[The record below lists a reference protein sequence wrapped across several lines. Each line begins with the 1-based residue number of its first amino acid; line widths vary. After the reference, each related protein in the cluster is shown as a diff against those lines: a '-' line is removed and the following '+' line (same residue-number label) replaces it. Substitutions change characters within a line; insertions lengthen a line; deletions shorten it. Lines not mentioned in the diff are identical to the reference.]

1 MSKSGSIPFEDLSS
15 LIEKLEAGKPITSL
29 KDFAQRLKAAK
40 EPKLAAAVA
49 KISTPSDLGFRLLGV
64 YARLRYGKEMEKILA
79 ELVSVKTD
87 RLDNVEPS
95 ESPQMVEF
103 GEIIA
108 DIAEEFGLEFE
119 NIGPNQVFRVWVE
132 GSSGMKDVASAY
144 ASADVASVMSPQ
156 WTITK
161 PRKKVVDAFDMTPV
175 GNRLYGR
182 GTQNCKGGLT
192 VALFALRVLK
202 EAEVNLR
209 RTVMLTIGTSEE
221 SGGESLQ
228 FLQEELVNRGEKPP
242 TYNVVLDGK
251 YPVQVAEMGYG
262 VMSVSFAES
271 TMVDTGGEIEILAV
285 TGSAAVNQI
294 SARSVVALKCS
305 VAKLEKVRKKLEDV
319 AASYAES
326 CLEHGEFSIKVTDG
340 LAEPGA
346 LSVKVEGTAG
356 HSSDHDAAVN
366 TVSRAFGFLA
376 EAAEVLRF
384 RPNRWL
390 AAARY
395 ANDLFGIGYT
405 GEQWGIAAKDKPP
418 KKSAV
423 DLGPLIIGLTQ
434 IRGSSLAGGG
444 ADDKSVLI
452 DADLRLPRG
461 SDYKKVQDALLKKL
475 QAWKRKTGLQ
485 CEVEFPEDKWWNATA
500 TNESQAW
507 IKDLCDLFTEVS
519 GVEAPLAAGSMSSS
533 ARFFANSINFGPLMP
548 DAESPEQPD
557 HEFKLRSQLLLD
569 AQLITEMYLQIGTRA
584 KR

>member
-1 MSKSGSIPFEDLSS
+1 MSKSGTIPFEDMSS
-15 LIEKLEAGKPITSL
+15 LIAKLEAGKPITSL
-29 KDFAQRLKAAK
+29 KDFAQRLKTAK
-40 EPKLAAAVA
+40 EPKLAAAVT
-49 KISTPSDLGFRLLGV
+49 KIATPSALGFRLLGV
-64 YARLRYGKEMEKILA
+64 YVRLRYGKEMEKVLA
-79 ELVSVKTD
+79 ELVSLKTD
-87 RLDNVEPS
+87 RLPAVEPS
-95 ESPQMVEF
+95 ASPQIEEM

-108 DIAEEFGLEFE
+108 DIAKEFGLEFE
-119 NIGPNQVFRVWVE
+119 NIGPNQVFRVWLE
-132 GSSGMKDVASAY
+132 GKSGMDDVASAY
-144 ASADVASVMSPQ
+144 ASADVAAVMSPQ
-156 WTITK
+156 WTLTK
-161 PRKKVVDAFDMTPV
+161 PRKKVVDAFDLTPV

-192 VALFALRVLK
+192 VALFALRALK
-202 EAEVNLR
+202 EAEVSLS

-221 SGGESLQ
+221 TGGESLQ
-228 FLQEELVNRGEKPP
+228 FLQEELVTRGEKPP

-262 VMSVSFAES
+262 VMSVSFSES

-305 VAKLEKVRKKLEDV
+305 VTKLESVRKKLEDV
-319 AASYAES
+319 AASYAKA
-326 CLEHGEFSIKVTDG
+326 CLEHGEFTIKVTDG
-340 LAEPGA
+340 LGEPGA
-346 LSVKVEGTAG
+346 LSVKVEGTAA

-366 TVSRAFGFLA
+366 TVTRAFGFLA

-390 AAARY
+390 AATRY
-395 ANDLFGIGYT
+395 ANDLFGIGYN
-405 GEQWGIAAKDKPP
+405 GELWGIAAKDKAP
-418 KKSAV
+418 KNSTV

-461 SDYKKVQDALLKKL
+461 SDFNKVQAGLLKKL
-475 QAWKRKTGLQ
+475 QAWKRKTGLK
-485 CEVEFPEDKWWNATA
+485 CEVEFPENKWWNATA

-507 IKDLCDLFTEVS
+507 IKDLCGMFTEVT
-519 GVEAPLAAGSMSSS
+519 GKDAPLAAGAMSSS
-533 ARFFANSINFGPLMP
+533 ARFFANSINFGPTMP
-548 DAESPEQPD
+548 DAESPELPD
-557 HEFKLRSQLLLD
+557 HEFKLRSQLALD
-569 AQLITEMYLQIGTRA
+569 AQLITEMYLQIGTRT

>member
-15 LIEKLEAGKPITSL
+15 LIAKLEAGKPITSL
-29 KDFAQRLKAAK
+29 KDFEQRLKTAK
-40 EPKLAAAVA
+40 QPKLAAAVA
-49 KISTPSDLGFRLLGV
+49 KIATPSPLGFRLLGV
-64 YARLRYGKEMEKILA
+64 YARLRYGKEMEKVLA
-79 ELVSVKTD
+79 ELVSLKTD
-87 RLDNVEPS
+87 RLDTVEPS
-95 ESPQMVEF
+95 ESPQMEEF

-108 DIAEEFGLEFE
+108 DIAGEFGLEFE
-119 NIGPNQVFRVWVE
+119 NIGPNQVYRVWLE
-132 GSSGMKDVASAY
+132 GASGMDDVASAY

-156 WTITK
+156 WTLTK
-161 PRKKVVDAFDMTPV
+161 PRKQVVDAFEMTPV

-182 GTQNCKGGLT
+182 GTKNCKGGLT

-202 EAEVNLR
+202 EAGVNLR

-228 FLQEELVNRGEKPP
+228 FLQEELVKRGEKPP
-242 TYNVVLDGK
+242 TYNVVLDGN

-305 VAKLEKVRKKLEDV
+305 VAKLEKVRKKLEEV
-319 AASYAES
+319 AASYAEAN
-326 CLEHGEFSIKVTDG
+326 LEHGEFSIMVTDG
-340 LAEPGA
+340 LGEPGA
-346 LSVKVEGTAG
+346 LSVKVEGTAA

-376 EAAEVLRF
+376 EATQVLRF

-395 ANDLFGIGYT
+395 AHDLFGIGYF

-418 KKSAV
+418 KSSSV

-444 ADDKSVLI
+444 ADDKVVVI

-461 SDYKKVQDALLKKL
+461 SDCKKIQEALRKKL
-475 QAWKRKTGLQ
+475 QAWKRKTDLK
-485 CEVEFPEDKWWNATA
+485 CEAEFPENKWWNATA

-519 GVEAPLAAGSMSSS
+519 GEEAPLAAGTMSSS
-533 ARFFANSINFGPLMP
+533 ARFFANSINFGPTMP
-548 DAESPEQPD
+548 NAESPELPD

-569 AQLITEMYLQIGTRA
+569 AQLITEMYLQIGTRT